1 MPPLKL
7 MTSNNC
13 KMDWCNTLYFNYG
26 HKVTFTFDYTLSQFN
41 DYVATHKVNGSRSNG
56 FLPDVHQLW
65 DGVICL
71 TPEKRTSNIYCP
83 YMLGTN
89 RAIPRS

>member
-7 MTSNNC
+7 MTPNNH
-13 KMDWCNTLYFNYG
+13 KMDWCNTLCFNYG

-56 FLPDVHQLW
+56 FLPDVYQLW
-65 DGVICL
+65 DGVIWL
-71 TPEKRTSNIYCP
+71 TPEKMTSNNYCT